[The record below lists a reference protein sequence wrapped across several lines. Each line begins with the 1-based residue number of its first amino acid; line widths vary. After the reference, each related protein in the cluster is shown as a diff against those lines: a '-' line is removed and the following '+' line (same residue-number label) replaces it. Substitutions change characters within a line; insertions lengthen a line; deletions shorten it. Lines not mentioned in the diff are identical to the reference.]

1 MRFTAAGAA
10 AAAVAAE
17 VAAAAAAAVAVAAV
31 AAVEAAAVAC
41 VLVVATPVSTGG
53 ADMTAGAAA
62 VTDAFPADA
71 GCVMN
76 ASASTPSYLVL
87 TPRRYA

>member
-1 MRFTAAGAA
+1 M
-10 AAAVAAE
+10 
-17 VAAAAAAAVAVAAV
+17 
-31 AAVEAAAVAC
+31 EAAAVAC
-41 VLVVATPVSTGG
+41 VLTAAALVVATPVSTGG